1 MKSVSISGSLREN
14 VGKRDAKAQ
23 RAQGLIPC
31 VIYGGKQ
38 QFQFVVDERQF
49 KNLIY
54 TPEVRYAEIELAGNK
69 FNAILQAS
77 QFHPITDKLLHV
89 DFLEVVE
96 NKPITIDIPV
106 KVTGTSP
113 GVLRG
118 GKMAKKV
125 RKLKVKGMLENIPE
139 YIELSINGM
148 EINDTLKVAD
158 VQVPNISVVDNPNKV
173 LIAILTSRNVDDSAP
188 AAEE

>member
-1 MKSVSISGSLREN
+1 M
-14 VGKRDAKAQ
+14 
-23 RAQGLIPC
+23 PC

-49 KNLIY
+49 RDLIY
-54 TPEVRYAEIELAGNK
+54 TPEVKYAEVTIGDQK
-69 FNAILQAS
+69 FNAILQET

-96 NKPITIDIPV
+96 NKPITIEIPV

-118 GKMAKKV
+118 GKLAKKV
-125 RKLKVKGMLENIPE
+125 RKLKVKGLLENVPE

-148 EINDTLKVAD
+148 EINDVIRVSD
-158 VQVPNISVVDNPNKV
+158 VKVPNIIVVDNPSKILV
-173 LIAILTSRNVDDSAP
+173 SVLTSRNVSETASEE
-188 AAEE
+188 AAE